1 MASVGFRE
9 PEKAVKASINF
20 ATPAAS
26 VEEEEDYDDDD
37 LDVRI
42 EDFKFHNP
50 DEVDELKKCIQDVL
64 VEAERIAQERLD
76 QKAVIMSFHILLQLI
91 SFIFIPCST

>member
-76 QKAVIMSFHILLQLI
+76 QKAVIMSFHILFQLI

>member
-37 LDVRI
+37 DLVIRI
-42 EDFKFHNP
+42 EDFKYSNP
-50 DEVDELKKCIQDVL
+50 DDVDELKKCIQDVL

-76 QKAVIMSFHILLQLI
+76 QKAVIYF
-91 SFIFIPCST
+91 